1 MKRVGYILTL
11 LAFVAAT
18 LTATAQEVLIP
29 LSSQQRLL
37 APKHRDTVELT
48 LPFFDDFSNYEGIP
62 VASRWLTP
70 HALVNRDYAPQA
82 PTVGMVTLDALNECG
97 DLYSQAST
105 NLFGADTLA
114 SQPIR
119 LDSLLSPTRRALT
132 IGDSIMLS
140 FFFVPGG
147 WYGNMWERVGTAP
160 GAEDSLFLEF
170 YTPVDSSWHVV
181 WASAGREADTAGS
194 TACWPWRFVS
204 VMVTDPIFLSRAFQF
219 RFRNYASL
227 DANPKMGIAANC
239 DQWNIDYV
247 VLDRNRRRS
256 DSLFR
261 DIAFVEKAPSML
273 KNYQAMPARHFQPSD
288 MAANVEMRIVNRYS
302 QTLASNYSYDV
313 FNDNGTAIG
322 HYDGGYENVPPFFP
336 SGAYQ
341 TYAGHASP
349 TVNFAYPVMTE
360 PTNYCVVH
368 VVREGVGGDNHIC
381 NDTVVFNQVFDNYYA
396 YDDGFPENGY
406 GLTSSS
412 SKVWLAYRYDVAVA
426 DTLTALDIYF
436 NRTRGAE
443 NEGIYFHLCVWDD
456 NGGHPGTLLFRES
469 EVSNPI
475 YDGLNTFHR
484 YVLSQPQVLSGRIY
498 VGFEQTSN
506 DFINLG
512 FDRSNDSRENI
523 FYRTSN
529 EWQNSI
535 LSGSLMLR
543 PVFGAA
549 AVVGLEVPDA
559 VADFALYPN
568 PARGVVNVRCDE
580 SLANDAT
587 IEIFDMMGHLV
598 LTLPY
603 APTISVDSLPKGVY
617 MVRLMAGGMAPTV
630 VKKLVISK

>member
-1 MKRVGYILTL
+1 MKRSRYILTL
-11 LAFVAAT
+11 VALIVAT
-18 LTATAQEVLIP
+18 LSALGQEVLIP
-29 LSSQQRLL
+29 LSSQHRSP
-37 APKHRDTVELT
+37 ASKHRDTVVLT
-48 LPFFDDFSNYEGIP
+48 LPFFDDFSNYEGTP
-62 VASRWLTP
+62 DAKRWLTP
-70 HALVNRDYAPQA
+70 HALVNRDYAPKA
-82 PTVGMVTLDALNECG
+82 PTLGMVTLDALDECG
-97 DLYSQAST
+97 NLYTQAST

-140 FFFVPGG
+140 FFYLPGG

-170 YTPVDSSWHVV
+170 YTSEDSSWHVV
-181 WASAGREADTAGS
+181 WCTEGRDADTAGAS
-194 TACWPWRFVS
+194 SRWPWRFVS
-204 VMVTDPIFLSRAFQF
+204 VMVTDPMFLTRDFQF

-227 DANPKMGIAANC
+227 DVNPKTGIAANC

-247 VLDRNRRRS
+247 FMDRNRRSS
-256 DSLFR
+256 DSLYR

-273 KNYQAMPARHFQPSD
+273 KNYQAMPARHYHPGD
-288 MAANVEMRIVNRYS
+288 MAANVDMTIVNRYS

-313 FNDNGTAIG
+313 FNENGTAIG
-322 HYDGGYENVPPFFP
+322 HYDGGYENVPAFFP
-336 SGAYQ
+336 TGAYQ

-349 TVNFAYPVMTE
+349 AVNFAYPAMTE
-360 PTNYCVVH
+360 PASFRVVH
-368 VVREGVGGDNHIC
+368 VVREGVGGDNHVC
-381 NDTVVFNQVFDNYYA
+381 NDTVVFNQVFNNYYA

-443 NEGIYFHLCVWDD
+443 NEGIYFYLCVWND
-456 NGGHPGTLLFRES
+456 NNGHPGSMLFRES
-469 EVSNPI
+469 EVAHPEF
-475 YDGLNTFHR
+475 DGLNDFHR

-506 DFINLG
+506 DFINIG

-523 FYRTSN
+523 FYRTGN

-543 PVFGAA
+543 PVFGEAA
-549 AVVGLEVPDA
+549 AVGVETPDVVPD
-559 VADFALYPN
+559 FTIYPN
-568 PARGVVNVRCDE
+568 PASNVVSLHCDE
-580 SLANDAT
+580 TFAVDAT
-587 IEIFDMMGHLV
+587 VEIYDMMGRRV
-598 LTLPY
+598 LAEPS
-603 APTISVDSLPKGVY
+603 AHTISVATLPQGIY
-617 MVRLMAGGMAPTV
+617 MVRLVKDGIVQTM